1 MPFSDEKPST
11 LDARHTMPRPPKIVS
26 KKSEPAMKLSQEIK
40 QDFNP
45 SASLRKTPRIN
56 SSGSG
61 TGSNGEVTPL
71 SRPGKELD
79 KALAYMS
86 DPGCEWNKHVEALS
100 IVRSLT
106 NFNQDILLPKIAET
120 TQLVIKNVA
129 NLRSKVSGVAIEAM
143 RDLFRVLRKGV
154 APQLD
159 AAIKVLLTEAG
170 KENAFL
176 REKVN
181 DSFFYQLSYT
191 CQIERCLD
199 EGVQAMVVDNLGG
212 KVLASLVQHQKS
224 KNQTCKSSNVGKY
237 LTIFSAYT
245 CCQIRLRNNQPNGSW
260 ESAF

>member
-1 MPFSDEKPST
+1 MPFSDEKPSN

-26 KKSEPAMKLSQEIK
+26 KKSEPAMKLSQEIP

-120 TQLVIKNVA
+120 TQL
-129 NLRSKVSGVAIEAM
+129 
-143 RDLFRVLRKGV
+143 
-154 APQLD
+154 
-159 AAIKVLLTEAG
+159 
-170 KENAFL
+170 
-176 REKVN
+176 
-181 DSFFYQLSYT
+181 
-191 CQIERCLD
+191 
-199 EGVQAMVVDNLGG
+199 
-212 KVLASLVQHQKS
+212 
-224 KNQTCKSSNVGKY
+224 
-237 LTIFSAYT
+237 
-245 CCQIRLRNNQPNGSW
+245 
-260 ESAF
+260 